1 MVTVTTQ
8 EKVGSLATALAHANR
23 LLAAAPAK
31 AEMQAREI
39 LKAVPD
45 NVDARRVL
53 AAALRAQGNAQ
64 GAKDVLAPLAA
75 GSPRSAV
82 LQFELGATLAELGDT
97 AGAIAAFRKTV
108 ALDPRLANAWLALAD
123 LLRIAGDKP
132 GADKAYAEHIRASV
146 TDRQL
151 LTAAAALCENK
162 LAVAERLL
170 RTHLNERPT
179 DVAAIRMLAETGSR
193 LGRYA
198 DAAALLERCLELA
211 PSFTPAR
218 HNYATVLH
226 RQGRFGEALAQTEI
240 LLDGDAQNASYRALH
255 AALLGRIGDFG
266 PALQSYEDLLK
277 HRPDQPKI
285 WLSYGHALR
294 AVGKQTES
302 IAAYRRSISLMPSFG
317 EAYWSLANLKT
328 FRFENSEVAAMRAQ
342 LARNDLTPD
351 DRLHLNFALGKA
363 LEDEGA
369 FAESFESYA
378 KGNATRRRHA
388 EYDPDKTSENVART
402 KALFTSEF
410 LKSRAGWGWTSA
422 DPIFVVGLP
431 RSGST
436 LIEQILS
443 SHSAIE
449 GTMELSDI
457 MSIATRL
464 GGKHK
469 KAERSAYPEVLA
481 TLGFDDAAA
490 LGREYLE
497 RTRIQRR
504 LGRAYFIDKMP
515 NNFMHVGFIHL
526 ILPNAKIIDARRHP
540 LSCCFSNFKQHF
552 ARGQNFTYDLT
563 DIGRFY
569 SDYVA
574 LMAHFDQVLPGRI
587 HRVIYERMVEDSER
601 EIRDLL
607 QYCGVPFEQSCLT
620 FYENERSVRTA
631 SSEQVRRPISADSVD
646 HWRDYEPWL
655 APLKVALG
663 NVIDAYPDAPTF

>member
-1 MVTVTTQ
+1 MVTETTQ
-8 EKVGSLATALAHANR
+8 EKVGSLTTALAHANR

-39 LKAVPD
+39 LKVVPD
-45 NVDARRVL
+45 NADARRVL
-53 AAALRAQGNAQ
+53 AAALRAQGNAL

-75 GSPRSAV
+75 SSPRTAV
-82 LQFELGATLAELGDT
+82 LQFELGATLAELGDS
-97 AGAIAAFRKTV
+97 AGAIGAFRKTV

-123 LLRIAGDKP
+123 LSRIAGDKS

-170 RTHLNERPT
+170 RAHIKESPT

-193 LGRYA
+193 LGQYA

-277 HRPDQPKI
+277 HHPDQPKM

-294 AVGKQTES
+294 AVGKQDES
-302 IAAYRRSISLMPSFG
+302 IAAYRRSIHLMPSFG

-328 FRFENSEVAAMRAQ
+328 FRFENSEVAAMRTQ
-342 LARNDLTPD
+342 LARGDLTPD

-369 FAESFESYA
+369 FAESFDSYA
-378 KGNATRRRHA
+378 KGNAIRRRHT
-388 EYDPDKTSENVART
+388 EYDPDRTSENVART
-402 KALFTSEF
+402 KALFTPEF
-410 LKSRAGWGWTSA
+410 LRAHAGWGCSSS

-443 SHSAIE
+443 SHSSIE

-469 KAERSAYPEVLA
+469 KDDRSAYPDVLA
-481 TLGFDDAAA
+481 TIGSDDAAT
-490 LGREYLE
+490 LGREYLD

-504 LGRAYFIDKMP
+504 LGRAHFIDKMP

-574 LMAHFDQVLPGRI
+574 LMAHFDKVLPGRV
-587 HRVIYERMVEDSER
+587 HRVIYERMVEDPER

-607 QYCGVPFEQSCLT
+607 QYCGVPFEQSCLK

-646 HWRDYEPWL
+646 QWRDYEPWL
-655 APLKVALG
+655 APLKAALG
-663 NVIDAYPDAPTF
+663 SVIDAYPDAPTS